1 MRMVRSLL
9 TIAAAAGVAACATEN
24 VAYDLVQYTHIDGR
38 CFVDAPKHLAGVNW
52 SRARVVNVD
61 IKDGRFSSY
70 GIDLRLGQPTIL
82 RLANKDA
89 TQRTFGAGEFLSA
102 VALEQVSG
110 GAGTLTRPCIVGLG
124 IGAGATAELRL
135 VPVKEGWY
143 YPEDSLAWFVG
154 PREMLSW
161 GGLGIITVSR

>member
-9 TIAAAAGVAACATEN
+9 TVTAAVGLAACATEN
-24 VAYDLVQYTHIDGR
+24 VAYDLVQYTRIDGQ
-38 CFVDAPKHLAGVNW
+38 CFTDAPKHLDGVNW
-52 SRARVVNVD
+52 SRAKVVNVD
-61 IKDGRFSSY
+61 IKDGRFSTY
-70 GIDLRLGQPTIL
+70 GVDLKLGQPTIL
-82 RLANKDA
+82 RLANKDD
-89 TQRTFGAGEFLSA
+89 TQRTFGADEFLRA

-110 GAGTLTRPCIVGLG
+110 GGGTATRPCVVGFG
-124 IGAGATAELRL
+124 IGAGKTAELRL

-143 YPEDSLAWFVG
+143 YPEDSLVYYFG